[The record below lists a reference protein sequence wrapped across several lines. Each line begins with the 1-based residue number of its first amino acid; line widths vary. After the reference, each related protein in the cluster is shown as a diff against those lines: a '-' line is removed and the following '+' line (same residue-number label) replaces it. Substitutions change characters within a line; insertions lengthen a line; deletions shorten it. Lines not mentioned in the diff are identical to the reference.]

1 MLNLNQ
7 IGVHFGERTLFENI
21 SLAVG
26 IKDRVGLVGRNG
38 AGKSTLLKIVA
49 GVQNASEGNVHT
61 PKDYRIGYL
70 AQEME
75 HNEDATVLEEAQSA
89 FAVYQELEAEIEQ
102 ISNDISTRTDYE
114 SDAYARLIDR
124 LGEANDQLALM
135 GTGSKEEQTQRVL
148 QGLGFR
154 PADMDRKMS
163 EFSGGWKMRV
173 ELGKLLLVAPD
184 LLLLDEPTNHLDI
197 ESIEW
202 LENFLKFYPGSMVL
216 ISHDRTFLDNV
227 TDRTVEITSTR
238 VHDHKASYS
247 KYMAW
252 REEEFAR
259 QESAAKQQQK
269 DIAHTEEL
277 INKFRAK
284 KNKAAFAQ
292 SLIKKLDKMERIE
305 VDQFENAAMRFRF
318 PPAPRAGKV
327 VVEAQRLAKRF
338 DDLEVFKDV
347 DLMIARQD
355 KVALVGKN
363 GAGKTTLFYMIA
375 GLVAIDS
382 GKIYLSGK
390 ELNQKS
396 ISERTS
402 LGLTYLPQES
412 SIFKGLTVEANILS
426 ALEQRKDLNH
436 KESQKEL
443 DSLLGDFGL
452 HGLSKT
458 LGIKLSGG
466 ERRRTEIARSVASNP
481 KFILLDEPFAGI
493 DPIAVSDLKSIIHNL
508 NEKGIGVV
516 ISDHNVRDTMNI
528 CTKVLI
534 VNKGKIIANGEPSE
548 IANDK
553 LVKEVYLG
561 KDFDT
566 VL

>member
-1 MLNLNQ
+1 MNL
-7 IGVHFGERTLFENI
+7 VVENLHKTYDKKTVVDGI
-21 SLAVG
+21 S
-26 IKDRVGLVGRNG
+26 
-38 AGKSTLLKIVA
+38 
-49 GVQNASEGNVHT
+49 
-61 PKDYRIGYL
+61 
-70 AQEME
+70 
-75 HNEDATVLEEAQSA
+75 
-89 FAVYQELEAEIEQ
+89 F
-102 ISNDISTRTDYE
+102 
-114 SDAYARLIDR
+114 
-124 LGEANDQLALM
+124 
-135 GTGSKEEQTQRVL
+135 
-148 QGLGFR
+148 
-154 PADMDRKMS
+154 
-163 EFSGGWKMRV
+163 
-173 ELGKLLLVAPD
+173 
-184 LLLLDEPTNHLDI
+184 
-197 ESIEW
+197 
-202 LENFLKFYPGSMVL
+202 
-216 ISHDRTFLDNV
+216 
-227 TDRTVEITSTR
+227 EITSGET
-238 VHDHKASYS
+238 
-247 KYMAW
+247 
-252 REEEFAR
+252 
-259 QESAAKQQQK
+259 
-269 DIAHTEEL
+269 IGIL
-277 INKFRAK
+277 G
-284 KNKAAFAQ
+284 
-292 SLIKKLDKMERIE
+292 
-305 VDQFENAAMRFRF
+305 
-318 PPAPRAGKV
+318 P
-327 VVEAQRLAKRF
+327 
-338 DDLEVFKDV
+338 
-347 DLMIARQD
+347 
-355 KVALVGKN
+355 N

-436 KESQKEL
+436 EESQKEL

-493 DPIAVSDLKSIIHNL
+493 DPIAVSDLKSIIHSL

>member
-1 MLNLNQ
+1 MNL
-7 IGVHFGERTLFENI
+7 VVENLRKTYDKKAVVDGI
-21 SLAVG
+21 S
-26 IKDRVGLVGRNG
+26 
-38 AGKSTLLKIVA
+38 
-49 GVQNASEGNVHT
+49 
-61 PKDYRIGYL
+61 
-70 AQEME
+70 
-75 HNEDATVLEEAQSA
+75 
-89 FAVYQELEAEIEQ
+89 F
-102 ISNDISTRTDYE
+102 
-114 SDAYARLIDR
+114 
-124 LGEANDQLALM
+124 
-135 GTGSKEEQTQRVL
+135 
-148 QGLGFR
+148 
-154 PADMDRKMS
+154 
-163 EFSGGWKMRV
+163 
-173 ELGKLLLVAPD
+173 
-184 LLLLDEPTNHLDI
+184 
-197 ESIEW
+197 
-202 LENFLKFYPGSMVL
+202 
-216 ISHDRTFLDNV
+216 
-227 TDRTVEITSTR
+227 EITSGET
-238 VHDHKASYS
+238 
-247 KYMAW
+247 
-252 REEEFAR
+252 
-259 QESAAKQQQK
+259 
-269 DIAHTEEL
+269 IGIL
-277 INKFRAK
+277 G
-284 KNKAAFAQ
+284 
-292 SLIKKLDKMERIE
+292 
-305 VDQFENAAMRFRF
+305 
-318 PPAPRAGKV
+318 P
-327 VVEAQRLAKRF
+327 
-338 DDLEVFKDV
+338 
-347 DLMIARQD
+347 
-355 KVALVGKN
+355 N

-493 DPIAVSDLKSIIHNL
+493 DPIAVSDLKSIIHSL

>member
-1 MLNLNQ
+1 MNLF
-7 IGVHFGERTLFENI
+7 IENLHKTYDKKAVVDGI
-21 SLAVG
+21 S
-26 IKDRVGLVGRNG
+26 
-38 AGKSTLLKIVA
+38 
-49 GVQNASEGNVHT
+49 
-61 PKDYRIGYL
+61 
-70 AQEME
+70 
-75 HNEDATVLEEAQSA
+75 
-89 FAVYQELEAEIEQ
+89 F
-102 ISNDISTRTDYE
+102 
-114 SDAYARLIDR
+114 
-124 LGEANDQLALM
+124 
-135 GTGSKEEQTQRVL
+135 
-148 QGLGFR
+148 
-154 PADMDRKMS
+154 
-163 EFSGGWKMRV
+163 
-173 ELGKLLLVAPD
+173 
-184 LLLLDEPTNHLDI
+184 
-197 ESIEW
+197 
-202 LENFLKFYPGSMVL
+202 
-216 ISHDRTFLDNV
+216 
-227 TDRTVEITSTR
+227 EITSGET
-238 VHDHKASYS
+238 
-247 KYMAW
+247 
-252 REEEFAR
+252 
-259 QESAAKQQQK
+259 
-269 DIAHTEEL
+269 IGIL
-277 INKFRAK
+277 G
-284 KNKAAFAQ
+284 
-292 SLIKKLDKMERIE
+292 
-305 VDQFENAAMRFRF
+305 
-318 PPAPRAGKV
+318 P
-327 VVEAQRLAKRF
+327 
-338 DDLEVFKDV
+338 
-347 DLMIARQD
+347 
-355 KVALVGKN
+355 N

-493 DPIAVSDLKSIIHNL
+493 DPIAVSDLKTIIHSL

>member
-1 MLNLNQ
+1 MNLF
-7 IGVHFGERTLFENI
+7 VENLHKTYDKKAVVNGI
-21 SLAVG
+21 S
-26 IKDRVGLVGRNG
+26 
-38 AGKSTLLKIVA
+38 
-49 GVQNASEGNVHT
+49 
-61 PKDYRIGYL
+61 
-70 AQEME
+70 
-75 HNEDATVLEEAQSA
+75 
-89 FAVYQELEAEIEQ
+89 F
-102 ISNDISTRTDYE
+102 
-114 SDAYARLIDR
+114 
-124 LGEANDQLALM
+124 
-135 GTGSKEEQTQRVL
+135 
-148 QGLGFR
+148 
-154 PADMDRKMS
+154 
-163 EFSGGWKMRV
+163 
-173 ELGKLLLVAPD
+173 
-184 LLLLDEPTNHLDI
+184 
-197 ESIEW
+197 
-202 LENFLKFYPGSMVL
+202 
-216 ISHDRTFLDNV
+216 
-227 TDRTVEITSTR
+227 EITSGET
-238 VHDHKASYS
+238 
-247 KYMAW
+247 
-252 REEEFAR
+252 
-259 QESAAKQQQK
+259 
-269 DIAHTEEL
+269 IGIL
-277 INKFRAK
+277 G
-284 KNKAAFAQ
+284 
-292 SLIKKLDKMERIE
+292 
-305 VDQFENAAMRFRF
+305 
-318 PPAPRAGKV
+318 P
-327 VVEAQRLAKRF
+327 
-338 DDLEVFKDV
+338 
-347 DLMIARQD
+347 
-355 KVALVGKN
+355 N

-436 KESQKEL
+436 EESQKEL

-493 DPIAVSDLKSIIHNL
+493 DPIAVSDLKTIIHSL

>member
-1 MLNLNQ
+1 MNLF
-7 IGVHFGERTLFENI
+7 VENLHKTYDKKTVVDGI
-21 SLAVG
+21 S
-26 IKDRVGLVGRNG
+26 
-38 AGKSTLLKIVA
+38 
-49 GVQNASEGNVHT
+49 
-61 PKDYRIGYL
+61 
-70 AQEME
+70 
-75 HNEDATVLEEAQSA
+75 
-89 FAVYQELEAEIEQ
+89 F
-102 ISNDISTRTDYE
+102 
-114 SDAYARLIDR
+114 
-124 LGEANDQLALM
+124 
-135 GTGSKEEQTQRVL
+135 
-148 QGLGFR
+148 
-154 PADMDRKMS
+154 
-163 EFSGGWKMRV
+163 
-173 ELGKLLLVAPD
+173 
-184 LLLLDEPTNHLDI
+184 
-197 ESIEW
+197 
-202 LENFLKFYPGSMVL
+202 
-216 ISHDRTFLDNV
+216 
-227 TDRTVEITSTR
+227 EITSGET
-238 VHDHKASYS
+238 
-247 KYMAW
+247 
-252 REEEFAR
+252 
-259 QESAAKQQQK
+259 
-269 DIAHTEEL
+269 IGIL
-277 INKFRAK
+277 G
-284 KNKAAFAQ
+284 
-292 SLIKKLDKMERIE
+292 
-305 VDQFENAAMRFRF
+305 
-318 PPAPRAGKV
+318 P
-327 VVEAQRLAKRF
+327 
-338 DDLEVFKDV
+338 
-347 DLMIARQD
+347 
-355 KVALVGKN
+355 N

-436 KESQKEL
+436 KESQKEM

-493 DPIAVSDLKSIIHNL
+493 DPIAVSDLKTIIHSL

>member
-1 MLNLNQ
+1 MNLF
-7 IGVHFGERTLFENI
+7 VENLHKTYDKKAVVNGI
-21 SLAVG
+21 S
-26 IKDRVGLVGRNG
+26 
-38 AGKSTLLKIVA
+38 
-49 GVQNASEGNVHT
+49 
-61 PKDYRIGYL
+61 
-70 AQEME
+70 
-75 HNEDATVLEEAQSA
+75 
-89 FAVYQELEAEIEQ
+89 F
-102 ISNDISTRTDYE
+102 
-114 SDAYARLIDR
+114 
-124 LGEANDQLALM
+124 
-135 GTGSKEEQTQRVL
+135 
-148 QGLGFR
+148 
-154 PADMDRKMS
+154 
-163 EFSGGWKMRV
+163 
-173 ELGKLLLVAPD
+173 
-184 LLLLDEPTNHLDI
+184 
-197 ESIEW
+197 
-202 LENFLKFYPGSMVL
+202 
-216 ISHDRTFLDNV
+216 
-227 TDRTVEITSTR
+227 EITSGET
-238 VHDHKASYS
+238 
-247 KYMAW
+247 
-252 REEEFAR
+252 
-259 QESAAKQQQK
+259 
-269 DIAHTEEL
+269 IGIL
-277 INKFRAK
+277 G
-284 KNKAAFAQ
+284 
-292 SLIKKLDKMERIE
+292 
-305 VDQFENAAMRFRF
+305 
-318 PPAPRAGKV
+318 P
-327 VVEAQRLAKRF
+327 
-338 DDLEVFKDV
+338 
-347 DLMIARQD
+347 
-355 KVALVGKN
+355 N

-436 KESQKEL
+436 KESQKEM

-493 DPIAVSDLKSIIHNL
+493 DPIAVSDLKTIIHSL

-566 VL
+566 EL

>member
-1 MLNLNQ
+1 MNLF
-7 IGVHFGERTLFENI
+7 VENLHKTYDKKAVVDGI
-21 SLAVG
+21 S
-26 IKDRVGLVGRNG
+26 
-38 AGKSTLLKIVA
+38 
-49 GVQNASEGNVHT
+49 
-61 PKDYRIGYL
+61 
-70 AQEME
+70 
-75 HNEDATVLEEAQSA
+75 
-89 FAVYQELEAEIEQ
+89 F
-102 ISNDISTRTDYE
+102 
-114 SDAYARLIDR
+114 
-124 LGEANDQLALM
+124 
-135 GTGSKEEQTQRVL
+135 
-148 QGLGFR
+148 
-154 PADMDRKMS
+154 
-163 EFSGGWKMRV
+163 
-173 ELGKLLLVAPD
+173 
-184 LLLLDEPTNHLDI
+184 
-197 ESIEW
+197 
-202 LENFLKFYPGSMVL
+202 
-216 ISHDRTFLDNV
+216 
-227 TDRTVEITSTR
+227 EITSGET
-238 VHDHKASYS
+238 
-247 KYMAW
+247 
-252 REEEFAR
+252 
-259 QESAAKQQQK
+259 
-269 DIAHTEEL
+269 IGIL
-277 INKFRAK
+277 G
-284 KNKAAFAQ
+284 
-292 SLIKKLDKMERIE
+292 
-305 VDQFENAAMRFRF
+305 
-318 PPAPRAGKV
+318 P
-327 VVEAQRLAKRF
+327 
-338 DDLEVFKDV
+338 
-347 DLMIARQD
+347 
-355 KVALVGKN
+355 N

-508 NEKGIGVV
+508 NEKEIGVV

>member
-1 MLNLNQ
+1 MNLF
-7 IGVHFGERTLFENI
+7 VENLHKTYDKKTVVDGI
-21 SLAVG
+21 S
-26 IKDRVGLVGRNG
+26 
-38 AGKSTLLKIVA
+38 
-49 GVQNASEGNVHT
+49 
-61 PKDYRIGYL
+61 
-70 AQEME
+70 
-75 HNEDATVLEEAQSA
+75 
-89 FAVYQELEAEIEQ
+89 F
-102 ISNDISTRTDYE
+102 
-114 SDAYARLIDR
+114 
-124 LGEANDQLALM
+124 
-135 GTGSKEEQTQRVL
+135 
-148 QGLGFR
+148 
-154 PADMDRKMS
+154 
-163 EFSGGWKMRV
+163 
-173 ELGKLLLVAPD
+173 
-184 LLLLDEPTNHLDI
+184 
-197 ESIEW
+197 
-202 LENFLKFYPGSMVL
+202 
-216 ISHDRTFLDNV
+216 
-227 TDRTVEITSTR
+227 EITSGET
-238 VHDHKASYS
+238 
-247 KYMAW
+247 
-252 REEEFAR
+252 
-259 QESAAKQQQK
+259 
-269 DIAHTEEL
+269 IGIL
-277 INKFRAK
+277 G
-284 KNKAAFAQ
+284 
-292 SLIKKLDKMERIE
+292 
-305 VDQFENAAMRFRF
+305 
-318 PPAPRAGKV
+318 P
-327 VVEAQRLAKRF
+327 
-338 DDLEVFKDV
+338 
-347 DLMIARQD
+347 
-355 KVALVGKN
+355 N

-436 KESQKEL
+436 KESQKEM

-493 DPIAVSDLKSIIHNL
+493 DPIAVSDLKSIIHSL